1 MRWSACGRLLA
12 SGSDDRSL
20 RLWSIPQA
28 TQAAAVPINSS
39 MTCLAGTTSQAVGAA
54 QVAVGTQRGAT
65 VELQPLRTLWG
76 HGGRLWDC
84 CFGSGGWAGSSSVG
98 TDDSDAG
105 CGSSASWTGGL
116 GSFLVTAS
124 EDCTCRVWCLATGR
138 QLAAVQVRLTSQEVG
153 TSSR

>member
-1 MRWSACGRLLA
+1 MRWSPCGRLLA

-28 TQAAAVPINSS
+28 TQASVGPINGGVA
-39 MTCLAGTTSQAVGAA
+39 CLAGTTSQAAGAA
-54 QVAVGTQRGAT
+54 QAAAGTQRGST

-84 CFGSGGWAGSSSVG
+84 CFGGGAWAGSSSVG
-98 TDDSDAG
+98 TDGSDAG
-105 CGSSASWTGGL
+105 CGSSASWTGGF

-138 QLAAVQVRLTSQEVG
+138 QLAAVQVRRAPQ
-153 TSSR
+153 